1 MNPMEGMARQMQ
13 WVGRNTAHNL
23 GFIPADKLSWKPAP
37 TANSA
42 LEIIGHVAGFIQAMR
57 PVLEGGQFGA
67 PQFTP
72 PTTLQQAQDL
82 ITSSAEDYA
91 GALQRLTPEALGKT
105 VQLPFGEFP
114 MSQAVTM
121 PIVDLIHHHGQIAY
135 IQTLLGDTESH
146 MLMG

>member
-1 MNPMEGMARQMQ
+1 MQ
-13 WVGRNTAHNL
+13 ST
-23 GFIPADKLSWKPAP
+23 
-37 TANSA
+37 T
-42 LEIIGHVAGFIQAMR
+42 
-57 PVLEGGQFGA
+57 
-67 PQFTP
+67 
-72 PTTLQQAQDL
+72 PTTLQQAQDMV
-82 ITSSAEDYA
+82 TSSAGDYA

-146 MLMG
+146 LMMG